1 MYSAYT
7 PMLRSNEKTMEMEEV
22 FYSSE
27 LDHDDIEIAEKQETE
42 LMEEVI
48 ETVDAYQIVCTEFD
62 MGNDGIRS
70 LVSMTKTANSSEKV
84 KKNYNTTT

>member
-1 MYSAYT
+1 
-7 PMLRSNEKTMEMEEV
+7 MLRSNEKTMEMEEV

-27 LDHDDIEIAEKQETE
+27 LPFDHDDTEIAEKQETE

-48 ETVDAYQIVCTEFD
+48 ETVDAYQIVFTEFD

-70 LVSMTKTANSSEKV
+70 LVSMSKTANSSEKV